1 MWKLGISLLSFRV
14 LCLHKE
20 LYSISS
26 LEKQY
31 IGLSLFLFFNIA
43 QLTEHL
49 TGKKLTGARILTIGI
64 GMGWDGRLVKHWST
78 SCLHFWLCAEN
89 REKLS
94 AVFFSK
100 VYVPFHLRQDTAEDT
115 FRDTTLMRPAVSV
128 RSSST
133 VVAEEMKII
142 LKLWKNANKLVS
154 FLDSKKYRSRCI
166 CISKPSWRRYWR
178 DAKLLCEWCKI
189 DTLIS

>member
-78 SCLHFWLCAEN
+78 SVFISGSVQRIE
-89 REKLS
+89 RKLS

-154 FLDSKKYRSRCI
+154 FLDLKKDRSRYVF
-166 CISKPSWRRYWR
+166 ISKSSWIKYWR
-178 DAKLLCEWCKI
+178 DTKLLCEKCTI
-189 DTLIS
+189 DTLII

>member
-14 LCLHKE
+14 LCLHNE

-31 IGLSLFLFFNIA
+31 IGLTLFLFFNIA

-78 SCLHFWLCAEN
+78 SVFISGSVQRIE
-89 REKLS
+89 RKLS

>member
-14 LCLHKE
+14 LCLHNE

-31 IGLSLFLFFNIA
+31 IGLTLFLFFNIA

-78 SCLHFWLCAEN
+78 SVFISGSVQRIE
-89 REKLS
+89 RKLS

-154 FLDSKKYRSRCI
+154 FLDLKKDRSRYVF
-166 CISKPSWRRYWR
+166 ISKSSWIKYWR
-178 DAKLLCEWCKI
+178 NTKLLCE
-189 DTLIS
+189 

>member
-31 IGLSLFLFFNIA
+31 IGLSLFLFSNIA

-49 TGKKLTGARILTIGI
+49 TGKKLTGARILTIEI

-78 SCLHFWLCAEN
+78 SVFISGSVQRIE
-89 REKLS
+89 RKLS

-154 FLDSKKYRSRCI
+154 FLDLKKDRSRYVF
-166 CISKPSWRRYWR
+166 ISKSSWIKYWR
-178 DAKLLCEWCKI
+178 KTKLLCEWCKI

>member
-78 SCLHFWLCAEN
+78 SVFISGSVQRIE
-89 REKLS
+89 RKLS

-154 FLDSKKYRSRCI
+154 FLDLKKDRSRYVF
-166 CISKPSWRRYWR
+166 ISKSSWFRYWR
-178 DAKLLCEWCKI
+178 DTKLLCEKCTI